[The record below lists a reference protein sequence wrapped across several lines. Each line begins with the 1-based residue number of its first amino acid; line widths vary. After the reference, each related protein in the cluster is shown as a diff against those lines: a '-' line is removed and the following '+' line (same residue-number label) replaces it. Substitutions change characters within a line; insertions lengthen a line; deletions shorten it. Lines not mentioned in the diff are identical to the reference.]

1 MAYDEAT
8 SVRNSLI
15 EGDGYVRLN
24 GLIDADH
31 ARRLRT
37 TMIECLDTG
46 TVIGD
51 GVLRLGKLLEWGD
64 DFLNLATHP
73 RLLAIAHAVLG
84 GDATLGSFSGRV
96 LMPGCE
102 MGALHVDWPYWAMDA
117 GMPVDPPLMVQVIW
131 MMEPFGTTNG
141 GTLVAPGS
149 QKWPQPL
156 DLGRFGQQAIQVEG
170 DAGDAIVSHGLLWH
184 RTALNKA
191 AEPRVAVLINYTQL
205 TVRPMIPLGEFTQ
218 DFRDRAS
225 PALAALLGF
234 DYQAATRK
242 RASRVR

>member
-1 MAYDEAT
+1 MLATEAIT
-8 SVRNSLI
+8 VREALI
-15 EGDGYVRLN
+15 EGDGYEHVAV
-24 GLIDADH
+24 LIEPPH
-31 ARRLRT
+31 ARRLRA
-37 TMIECLDTG
+37 MMLERLDTG
-46 TVIGD
+46 IVIGE

-64 DFLNLATHP
+64 DFLSLATNP

-84 GDATLGSFSGRV
+84 RDATLGSFSGRV

-117 GMPVDPPLMVQVIW
+117 GMPVSPPLMLQVIW

-156 DLGRFGQQAIQVEG
+156 DLDRFGRHAVQVEG
-170 DAGDAIVSHGLLWH
+170 NGGDAIVSHGLLWH

-191 AEPRVAVLINYTQL
+191 AEPRIAVLINYTQL
-205 TVRPMIPLGEFTQ
+205 TVRPMVPLGEFTQ
-218 DFRDRAS
+218 EFRDRAS
-225 PALAALLGF
+225 PELAALLGF
-234 DYQAATRK
+234 DYQAAARK
-242 RASRVR
+242 RMPRLR